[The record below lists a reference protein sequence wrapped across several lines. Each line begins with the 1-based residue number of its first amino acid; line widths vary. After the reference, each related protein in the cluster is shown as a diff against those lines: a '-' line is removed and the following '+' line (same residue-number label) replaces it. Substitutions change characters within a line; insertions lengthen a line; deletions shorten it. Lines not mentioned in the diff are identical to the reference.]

1 MIETRRL
8 TKVFLRR
15 GEQVKAV
22 DGVTVKIIEGEFVA
36 VVGRSGA
43 GKTTL
48 LNLIGA
54 LDQPTSGTVKFK
66 DKEISNVSK
75 KGLSLLRREK
85 IGFIFQDF
93 NLLPTLTSFE
103 NIEVALA
110 LATMKRDKLREK
122 VNSLLDSV
130 GLSNRA
136 DHFPS
141 ELSVGQ
147 RQKLAIAR
155 ALANDPVLLLADEP
169 TGEMDP
175 TSGREIASRLFE
187 LNRECNV
194 TVVVA
199 SHGAFPYHKA
209 NRTLFMKDGKLVSKE
224 KAGY

>member
-1 MIETRRL
+1 M
-8 TKVFLRR
+8 
-15 GEQVKAV
+15 KAV
-22 DGVTVKIIEGEFVA
+22 DGINLKINKGEFIA

-48 LNLIGA
+48 LNLIGT
-54 LDQPTSGTVKFK
+54 LDRPTSGTVKFK
-66 DKEISNVSK
+66 NKEISNVSNK
-75 KGLSLLRREK
+75 DLSLLRREK

-93 NLLPTLTSFE
+93 NLLPTLTAFE

-110 LATMKRDKLREK
+110 LTAIKKDELQKK
-122 VNSLLDSV
+122 VKFLLNSF
-130 GLSNRA
+130 GLSNRT
-136 DHFPS
+136 DHFPL

-155 ALANDPVLLLADEP
+155 ALANDPILILADEP

-175 TSGREIASRLFE
+175 IAGREIVSKLFE
-187 LNRECNV
+187 LNQESNV

-199 SHGAFPYHKA
+199 SHGVFPHHKA
-209 NRTLFMKDGKLVSKE
+209 KRVLFLKDGRLVSKE